1 MKFIFSML
9 LLIVG
14 VSACKKETLA
24 PVTLLMETP
33 MDTMATAA
41 ANGQFMN
48 GPYGNVSGRAILFRN
63 TNGSYD
69 IKLEN
74 FNTSNGPDLYV
85 YLSKEIM
92 PVNFIQLE
100 KLKSTTGNQV
110 YAIPGT
116 PDFAQYKYVCI
127 HCRQYNHLF
136 GYALLQ

>member
-1 MKFIFSML
+1 MKLFYSL
-9 LLIVG
+9 LLLLVLA
-14 VSACKKETLA
+14 SACKKEKLA
-24 PVTLLMETP
+24 PETVLMEMP
-33 MDTMATAA
+33 MDTMATAT

-48 GPYGNVSGRAILFRN
+48 GPYGIVSGRAILFRN

-74 FNTSNGPDLYV
+74 FNTSNGPDLFV

-92 PVNFIQLE
+92 PANFIQLE

-110 YAIPGT
+110 YAVPGS
-116 PDFAQYKYVCI
+116 PNFAQYKYVCI